1 MASQKEKR
9 ENIISVGDFAHQPVF
24 WTYTPMFPTVA
35 RLSKASRAPLTPKRG
50 NKDFYKGN
58 FGRKLRCSAQLT
70 LVQAHARLTSPVD
83 DEQAR
88 RDDMS
93 SAEVPNTSC

>member
-1 MASQKEKR
+1 
-9 ENIISVGDFAHQPVF
+9 
-24 WTYTPMFPTVA
+24 MFPTVA

-50 NKDFYKGN
+50 NKDYYKGN
-58 FGRKLRCSAQLT
+58 FTLKLLYSAQLT
-70 LVQAHARLTSPVD
+70 LAQAHARLTSRVD

-93 SAEVPNTSC
+93 SAGAPNTSC